1 MKKFPSILLCALAA
15 LVLTVHAHSQI
26 VIVANSSV
34 KTLEISKADL
44 KDIFSGLT
52 SSLRDG
58 VHVTP
63 VLLKGGSANDQFLA
77 AYMGKSEEAF
87 RANWRSLVFSGQA
100 TMPKLF
106 DSESAVVEYLTH
118 NAGTI
123 AYIARSTPHEGL
135 RVLAV
140 K

>member
-100 TMPKLF
+100 TMPKSL
-106 DSESAVVEYLTH
+106 DTDAAVVDYVAH

-123 AYIARSTPHEGL
+123 GYIGKATLHEGVK
-135 RVLAV
+135 VLSTR
-140 K
+140 